1 MNKFEDWLIEVFPVI
16 LVFGAGLLAFS
27 VPFIAVTRV
36 LTVQKALSLECGT
49 KYSFI
54 QVAVAGESL
63 SRICQS
69 KKVAQ

>member
-1 MNKFEDWLIEVFPVI
+1 MNKFKDRLFELLPAVLI
-16 LVFGAGLLAFS
+16 FGAALLAFS
-27 VPFIAVTRV
+27 LPFIAVTRV

>member
-1 MNKFEDWLIEVFPVI
+1 MNKFEDRLFELLPAVLI
-16 LVFGAGLLAFS
+16 FGAGLLAFS

-36 LTVQKALSLECGT
+36 LTVQKALSQECGT
-49 KYSFI
+49 NYSLF

>member
-1 MNKFEDWLIEVFPVI
+1 MKKFEDWFIDVFPVI
-16 LVFGAGLLAFS
+16 LAVGAGLLAFS

-36 LTVQKALSLECGT
+36 LTVQKALSQECGT